1 MKNQPTRR
9 LIQLLESART
19 HWSLKTSSGTGP
31 VYWSIKCPFPNRSFN
46 HNYCRVMGNYLSW
59 VNRCA
64 KSTMN
69 CGPLQFPL
77 NIGVRDDVCTAMFF
91 QVPSSTRLYPI
102 VTYCHVEHGSQI
114 SSKFIKYPLLVLVL
128 RICQEIERGQSLYSP
143 GGPATAYRIWTWT
156 QKLCT
161 KLSIPG
167 FFQRQP
173 DIVRPS

>member
-77 NIGVRDDVCTAMFF
+77 NIGVRDDVCTAMFS
-91 QVPSSTRLYPI
+91 QVPSSTRLSRWAWFPNI
-102 VTYCHVEHGSQI
+102 IQN
-114 SSKFIKYPLLVLVL
+114 SSSILCYPLLVLVL
-128 RICQEIERGQSLYSP
+128 RICRSKEDKVCTRQEG
-143 GGPATAYRIWTWT
+143 
-156 QKLCT
+156 
-161 KLSIPG
+161 
-167 FFQRQP
+167 QRQLIGSGHGHRSFARSSASR
-173 DIVRPS
+173 DFFRDSQT

>member
-1 MKNQPTRR
+1 VKNQPTRR

-77 NIGVRDDVCTAMFF
+77 NIGVRDDVCTAMFS
-91 QVPSSTRLYPI
+91 QVPSSTRLSRWAWFTNI
-102 VTYCHVEHGSQI
+102 
-114 SSKFIKYPLLVLVL
+114 IKYPLLVLVL
-128 RICQEIERGQSLYSP
+128 RICREIERGQSLYSP

-173 DIVRPS
+173 DIAKPS